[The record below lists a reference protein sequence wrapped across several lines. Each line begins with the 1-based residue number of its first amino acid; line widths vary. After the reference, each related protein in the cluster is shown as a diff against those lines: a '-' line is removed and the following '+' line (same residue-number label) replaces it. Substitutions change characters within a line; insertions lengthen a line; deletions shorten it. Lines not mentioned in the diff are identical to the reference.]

1 MSRPLG
7 WLEKYMH
14 TVPKCNVIISSQIE
28 GGQMDAAKF
37 EQAVKATACRHPQLR
52 SIIDKETLAFV
63 ELDSFVPGHNHYQ
76 VIDTEDPEE
85 WRSVADQEC
94 NLATGM
100 YGANPLW
107 KITLIRTGASNV
119 MLVKFHHCIGDGSS
133 GYIITNDILT
143 FYQRLEESGDIGDV
157 EPLPRLDSADSMALS
172 SLPGDPSDEEIA
184 NQLQED
190 FIRRRCEWSPSAGL
204 PFDRKVGGQHNTTL
218 YKDGSAESSA
228 ALLSLCRK
236 KGITMGPVLVA
247 ATYFAIAKMDTVFC
261 ARVADDPSAEFSFD
275 FDMDVNLR
283 KRLSTVLGNDHVGNI
298 IGMMSFSL
306 KLRGD
311 TKFWDFAARVRTAM
325 TNFLDSK
332 LHFHYFG
339 VNERFDAMADS
350 LPFFQDNLSR
360 NDGLVQDMNFSSFG
374 KYFYDPNYGTLQITK
389 MYAIGGGWCPTF
401 GSCVFL
407 ILGLS
412 RNHYTFVYSTSPEN
426 AVVAESFF
434 EKAVGII
441 EIAQDFDDAYCLGNW
456 LSS

>member
-1 MSRPLG
+1 
-7 WLEKYMH
+7 MH

-28 GGQMDAAKF
+28 GGQMDAANF
-37 EQAVKATACRHPQLR
+37 VEAVKATACRHPMLR
-52 SIIDKETLAFV
+52 SIIDRETLAFV
-63 ELDSFVPGHNHYQ
+63 ELDGFVAGEAHYQ
-76 VIDTEDPEE
+76 VIDTDDPEE
-85 WRSVADQEC
+85 WRRVADQEC
-94 NLATGM
+94 NLAADM

-107 KITLIRTGASNV
+107 KIILVRTGASNV

-133 GYIITNDILT
+133 GYIITNDVLR
-143 FYQRLEESGDIGDV
+143 FYQRLEEAGEIGDI
-157 EPLPRLDSADSMALS
+157 EPLARLDNADSMAVA
-172 SLPGDPSDEEIA
+172 SLPGGPSDEEIA

-190 FIRRRCEWSPSAGL
+190 FIRRRCEWTPSTGL
-204 PFDRKVGGQHNTTL
+204 PFDRKVGGEHNTTL
-218 YKDGSAESSA
+218 YKDGSTESSA
-228 ALLSLCRK
+228 ALLSLCRQ

-247 ATYFAIAKMDTVFC
+247 ATYFAIAKMDAAFC
-261 ARVADDPSAEFSFD
+261 ARVAEDPSAEFSFD

-283 KRLSTVLGNDHVGNI
+283 KRLSTVLGNDHVGTI

-311 TKFWDFAARVRTAM
+311 TKFWDFAAEVRTAM
-325 TNFLDSK
+325 TKFLDSK

-350 LPFFQDNLSR
+350 LPAFQDNLSR

-374 KYFYDPNYGTLQITK
+374 KYFFDPNYGALHITK

-426 AVVAESFF
+426 AVVAQSFF
-434 EKAVGII
+434 EKAVDII
-441 EIAQDFDDAYCLGNW
+441 ETAQDFDDAYCLGDW

>member
-1 MSRPLG
+1 
-7 WLEKYMH
+7 
-14 TVPKCNVIISSQIE
+14 
-28 GGQMDAAKF
+28 MDAARF
-37 EQAVKATACRHPQLR
+37 EEAVKATSSRHPQLR
-52 SIIDKETLAFV
+52 SIIDQDTLSFV
-63 ELDSFVPGHNHYQ
+63 ELVDFVPGEEHYQ
-76 VIDTEDPEE
+76 VIDTADPEG
-85 WRSVADQEC
+85 WKQVAEQEC
-94 NLATGM
+94 NLASDM
-100 YGANPLW
+100 YGASPLW
-107 KITLIRTGASNV
+107 KIILVRTDESNT

-133 GYIITNDILT
+133 GYILTNDVLR
-143 FYQRLEESGDIGDV
+143 FYHRLEETGEIGNV
-157 EPLPRLDSADSMALS
+157 EPLPPLPCADSLAVA
-172 SLPGDPSDEEIA
+172 SLPGGVSDVEIA
-184 NQLQED
+184 NKLQEE
-190 FIRRRCEWSPSAGL
+190 FVRRRCEWTPSAGL
-204 PFDRKVGGQHNTTL
+204 PFNRKVGGEHNTTL
-218 YKDGSAESSA
+218 YRDGSAESSA
-228 ALLSLCRK
+228 ALLSLCRE

-261 ARVADDPSAEFSFD
+261 ARAAEDPSAEFSFD

-283 KRLSTVLGNDHVGNI
+283 KRLSTVLGNDHVGTI

-311 TKFWDFAARVRTAM
+311 TKFWDFAREVKSAM

-339 VNERFDAMADS
+339 VNERFDALAESMPA
-350 LPFFQDNLSR
+350 FQDNLLR

-374 KYFYDPNYGTLQITK
+374 KYFFEPTYGARQITK

-426 AVVAESFF
+426 TVVAESFF
-434 EKAVGII
+434 EKAVDII
-441 EIAQDFDDAYCLGNW
+441 ETAQHFNDVYCLGDW